1 MLKMIYTYIYINT
14 KKITITYTEIHE
26 STNKEEL
33 YNNNKTITIKQ
44 LYWMF
49 YCNYKSLLV

>member
-1 MLKMIYTYIYINT
+1 MLKMIYIYIYINT